1 MRFYSLF
8 IAPIVRGGLS
18 RLGNNM
24 SVKIVVGAQWGDE
37 GKGKIIDVLS
47 ADMDMV
53 IRYQGGANAG
63 HTVYIDKKK
72 YVLHLIPIGILR
84 NGVKCIIGG
93 GVVLDPQAFCEELET
108 LENGGIS
115 YENRLFISPRAHI
128 IFPYH
133 KKLDIQSESRKG
145 KKQIGT
151 TGRGIGPA
159 YADKYNRLG
168 IRAIDLLNLELCK
181 EKITTNLEFKNFILE
196 KYYQTVPENVNKTI
210 QFAIEYAK
218 KLKPYIKET
227 LPLIHDYQKNDK
239 PILLE
244 GAQGALLDIDY
255 GSFPYVTSSHPVAG
269 GAFIGSGV
277 APVKSEITGVMKAY
291 LTRVGNGPFPTEL
304 NNVTGEKLRKNG
316 DEFGAT
322 TGRPR
327 RCGWLDLV
335 AAKYSGHI
343 NGLTN
348 IALTKMDVLND
359 FETINICTSYRYKNN
374 DMDWLPADQNILEN
388 IVPVYK
394 ELKGWN
400 CSIDGIKNYD
410 ELPSQAKSYIS
421 FIESFLDIPVKYV
434 STGQR
439 RDQIIY
445 RNL

>member
-1 MRFYSLF
+1 
-8 IAPIVRGGLS
+8 
-18 RLGNNM
+18 M

-63 HTVYIDKKK
+63 HTVYIGENK
-72 YVLHLIPIGILR
+72 YVLHLIPSGVLR
-84 NGVKCIIGG
+84 DGVKCIIGG
-93 GVVLDPQAFCEELET
+93 GVVLDPSAFCEELDV
-108 LENGGIS
+108 LDKAGIN
-115 YENRLFISPRAHI
+115 YNERLFISPRTHI

-133 KKLDIQSESRKG
+133 KKLDSQSESSKG

-168 IRAIDLLNLELCK
+168 IRAIDLLNPEICK
-181 EKITTNLEFKNFILE
+181 EKIKNNLKFKNFVFE
-196 KYYQTVPENVNKTI
+196 KYYNAEPESVDKTI
-210 QFAIEYAK
+210 KFAIDYAE
-218 KLKPYIKET
+218 KLKPFIKET
-227 LPLIHDYQKNDK
+227 LSLVHDYQKNNN
-239 PILLE
+239 PILIE

-277 APVKSEITGVMKAY
+277 APVQSEITGVMKAY

-304 NNVTGEKLRKNG
+304 NDEIGEKLRKNG
-316 DEFGAT
+316 HEFGAT

-335 AAKYSGHI
+335 AARYSAQI

-348 IALTKMDVLND
+348 LALTKLDVLSD
-359 FETINICTSYRYKNN
+359 FKKITVCTSYLYKGEEVE
-374 DMDWLPADQNILEN
+374 WLPADQNILEN
-388 IVPVYK
+388 ITPQYK

-400 CSIDGIKNYD
+400 CSIDGLKNYA
-410 ELPSQAKSYIS
+410 ELPEEAKSYID
-421 FIESFLDIPVKYV
+421 FIESFLDLPVKYI
-434 STGQR
+434 SIGQR
-439 RDQIIY
+439 RDQIIH